1 MNKIFLIISIIIL
14 STGCKN
20 TNKTVK
26 RIAVAGVGKEILYY
40 DEFPEIIRRGTN
52 DTDSI
57 ALVRNYINKWAKR
70 ELLIQ
75 KAEQNLS
82 TEFKDEIA
90 KQLEETRANLLI
102 YQYQRQMMLEK
113 LDTVITEPELENYYA
128 SNERSFI
135 LGTNI
140 VKALFIKLPV
150 ETPELYKIRNLA
162 RSNNQNDLLQLES
175 FCYQFAEKYD
185 DFNEE
190 WVTMNRLSVELQ
202 EDIDNEENFLKRN
215 SFFETSDSVSI
226 YLVSIRDYRLRSS
239 IAPYEYVKND
249 IKRIIWNSR
258 RFEFIQSL
266 ENGLYNEALKE
277 NSFKIF

>member
-1 MNKIFLIISIIIL
+1 MNKIFLITLIIIFL
-14 STGCKN
+14 AGCNNNKN
-20 TNKTVK
+20 SVK
-26 RIAVAGVGKEILYY
+26 RISVAGVGKEMLFY
-40 DEFPEIIRRGTN
+40 DEIPEIIHDGIN
-52 DTDSI
+52 EADSI
-57 ALVRNYINKWAKR
+57 AQVQNYINKWAKR

-82 TEFKDEIA
+82 TEFKDEIDR
-90 KQLEETRANLLI
+90 QLEETRANLLI

-113 LDTVITEPELENYYA
+113 LDTVITESELENYYV
-128 SNERSFI
+128 SNERSFV

-162 RSNNQNDLLQLES
+162 RSNNQKDLLQLES
-175 FCYQFAEKYD
+175 YCYQFAEKYD

-226 YLVSIRDYRLRSS
+226 YLVSIRDYRLRGA

-249 IKRIIWNSR
+249 IKRIILNSR
-258 RFEFIQSL
+258 RFDFIQAL

-277 NSFKIF
+277 NNFKIF

>member
-1 MNKIFLIISIIIL
+1 MNKILLIILIIIL
-14 STGCKN
+14 LAGCN
-20 TNKTVK
+20 NNNNSVK

-40 DEFPEIIRRGTN
+40 DEIPEIIRNGVN
-52 DTDSI
+52 DSDSI
-57 ALVRNYINKWAKR
+57 ALIQNYINKWAKR

-75 KAEQNLS
+75 KAEQNLT
-82 TEFKDEIA
+82 TEFKDEIDR
-90 KQLEETRANLLI
+90 QLEETRANLLI
-102 YQYQRQMMLEK
+102 YQYQRQIMLEK
-113 LDTVITEPELENYYA
+113 LDTVITESELENYYA
-128 SNERSFI
+128 SNERSFL

-140 VKALFIKLPV
+140 VKALFIKLPA
-150 ETPELYKIRNLA
+150 ETPEIYKIRNLA
-162 RSNNQNDLLQLES
+162 RSNNQNDLVQLES
-175 FCYQFAEKYD
+175 YCYQFAEKYD

-215 SFFETSDSVSI
+215 SFFETSDSLSV

-249 IKRIIWNSR
+249 IKRIILNSR
-258 RFEFIQSL
+258 RFDFIQAL

-277 NSFKIF
+277 NNFKIF

>member
-1 MNKIFLIISIIIL
+1 MNKINLIILIIL
-14 STGCKN
+14 LCSGCN
-20 TNKTVK
+20 NNNNSVK

-40 DEFPEIIRRGTN
+40 DEIPEIIKSGTN
-52 DTDSI
+52 ESDSI
-57 ALVRNYINKWAKR
+57 AFVQNYINKWAKR

-75 KAEQNLS
+75 KAEENLT
-82 TEFKDEIA
+82 TEFKDEIDR
-90 KQLEETRANLLI
+90 QLEETRANLLI
-102 YQYQRQMMLEK
+102 YQYQRQIMLEK
-113 LDTVITEPELENYYA
+113 LDTVITESELENYYA

-150 ETPELYKIRNLA
+150 ETPEMYKIRSLA
-162 RSNNQNDLLQLES
+162 RSNNQKDLVQLES
-175 FCYQFAEKYD
+175 YCYQFAEKYD

-215 SFFETSDSVSI
+215 SFFETSDSLSV

-239 IAPYEYVKND
+239 VAPFEYVKND
-249 IKRIIWNSR
+249 IKRIILNSR
-258 RFEFIQSL
+258 RFDFIQVL

-277 NSFKIF
+277 NNFQIF

>member
-1 MNKIFLIISIIIL
+1 MSKLFFIIL
-14 STGCKN
+14 ITNILAGCNN
-20 TNKTVK
+20 TNNSVK

-40 DEFPEIIRRGTN
+40 DEIPEIIQIGIN
-52 DTDSI
+52 VDDSI
-57 ALVRNYINKWAKR
+57 ALVQNYINKWAKR

-75 KAEQNLS
+75 KAENNLS
-82 TEFKDEIA
+82 TEFKDEIDR
-90 KQLEETRANLLI
+90 QLEETRSNLLI

-113 LDTVITEPELENYYA
+113 LDTVITESELENYYV
-128 SNERSFI
+128 SNEKSFV

-162 RSNNQNDLLQLES
+162 RSNNHKDLLQLES
-175 FCYQFAEKYD
+175 YCYQFAEKYD

-215 SFFETSDSVSI
+215 SFFETSDSISV
-226 YLVSIRDYRLRSS
+226 YLVSIRDYRLRAS

-258 RFEFIQSL
+258 RFDFIQAL
-266 ENGLYNEALKE
+266 ENGLYNDALKE
-277 NSFKIF
+277 NNFKIF